1 MIKKRILSIIIITA
15 LLLVA
20 CSNPTE
26 NYFTKF
32 ESSEYEEALNI
43 YNQDIKGSEVEEEFE
58 NELSNLADSLYEKYQ
73 NGELE
78 YKEIINRFDQLSK
91 LKLIDEKI
99 KEYIKNIDKI
109 KESRNNFLKGKELIN
124 SGRLLDG
131 IEEIEKVIIDDTKN
145 FTTSQELIEENKE
158 NLENYIIEKSS
169 GMTNKVSIDYLKKH
183 KDREISGEITEEIDK
198 IINQNT
204 EEKIDEAKLIVENG
218 SYQSYKEA
226 VELFE
231 DNYKYLDSNIIDAK
245 IDEYEELKV
254 EIANEMIDEF
264 KSSVDIEYDDVDKS
278 YYIKPKNFAQLFQYT
293 GLEPNLSIDE
303 ENLQMFSII
312 LSTTHNEWIF
322 FDEIIFALDDER
334 VEIDVDYIFKEN
346 QVFSYN
352 KLKEYTLLAHTYNKN
367 ELAEASDFDTIDDF
381 TLLVENIINSEKSK
395 IRYSGEGSID
405 HVITTAEKE
414 RLKEFWDIY
423 NILYENE
430 KLVEELVN

>member
-1 MIKKRILSIIIITA
+1 
-15 LLLVA
+15 
-20 CSNPTE
+20 
-26 NYFTKF
+26 
-32 ESSEYEEALNI
+32 
-43 YNQDIKGSEVEEEFE
+43 
-58 NELSNLADSLYEKYQ
+58 
-73 NGELE
+73 
-78 YKEIINRFDQLSK
+78 
-91 LKLIDEKI
+91 
-99 KEYIKNIDKI
+99 
-109 KESRNNFLKGKELIN
+109 
-124 SGRLLDG
+124 
-131 IEEIEKVIIDDTKN
+131 
-145 FTTSQELIEENKE
+145 
-158 NLENYIIEKSS
+158 
-169 GMTNKVSIDYLKKH
+169 MTNKVSIDYLKKH